1 MADGSDFD
9 GAVIFQIEEHAVV
22 AAAETETGE
31 RGLQFFLTSPLRL
44 AR

>member
-1 MADGSDFD
+1 MADSSDFD

-31 RGLQFFLTSPLRL
+31 RGASVLF
-44 AR
+44 